1 MASLDQLKQT
11 FFDECDE
18 ALQQIEA
25 GLTEIREGQHSD
37 ETVNAVFRGVHS
49 VKGGAGIFGFEALVG
64 FAHVFETLLDGVRRG
79 SLQAVPDTVDVLLSA
94 ADVLSDLVSMSRSGK
109 AVPAGFGNE
118 VRTSLQHIIDG
129 NGAPAAPAAAHA
141 ADDNTPAPAEF
152 DGLDF
157 KPVAVNFDE
166 IHGDGGPRSYD
177 ILFRPKPDMLKKANE
192 PLYLIRELR
201 KLGELAL
208 TAQMEGLPPLTAME
222 PDRPYI
228 WWKGTLE
235 TTAARDKIDEVFE
248 FVVGD
253 CDLEIVDTGAAA
265 PLPEIADAPPTAPT
279 EATPQQFAQ
288 PAPAAAP
295 VVAAAPAETATEG
308 RAAVAKPS
316 ATTTRIELERI
327 DRVVNMVGELVI
339 SQAMLGQIVQ
349 ELPEGISD
357 RLTQVLDEV
366 IHHTRELKD
375 SV

>member
-109 AVPAGFGNE
+109 A
-118 VRTSLQHIIDG
+118 
-129 NGAPAAPAAAHA
+129 APAAPAAAHA

-177 ILFRPKPDMLKKANE
+177 I
-192 PLYLIRELR
+192 
-201 KLGELAL
+201 
-208 TAQMEGLPPLTAME
+208 
-222 PDRPYI
+222 
-228 WWKGTLE
+228 
-235 TTAARDKIDEVFE
+235 
-248 FVVGD
+248 
-253 CDLEIVDTGAAA
+253 
-265 PLPEIADAPPTAPT
+265 
-279 EATPQQFAQ
+279 
-288 PAPAAAP
+288 
-295 VVAAAPAETATEG
+295 
-308 RAAVAKPS
+308 
-316 ATTTRIELERI
+316 
-327 DRVVNMVGELVI
+327 
-339 SQAMLGQIVQ
+339 
-349 ELPEGISD
+349 
-357 RLTQVLDEV
+357 
-366 IHHTRELKD
+366 
-375 SV
+375 